1 MTKNNKCVVILSHSS
16 YCDIWEMMM
25 LSYNKYFSEKDSF
38 DFFISTNKVSNKL
51 KELANENNF
60 KLITYQENL
69 TWGASLKQTISYL
82 LNNNYV
88 YSLFSFD
95 DLILTYPVKSS
106 VLNLTY
112 QMQEYNI
119 HYLQIKNGYRS
130 WFSNSKLLNN
140 GLHKVDSDDSYK
152 GSLVFSILDEVLL
165 RFIYEIE
172 ELEDYNPWQYE
183 INIHKFLANFEF
195 YCLPKS
201 IVTFS
206 NTIIKGKFDPIQLW
220 FSEKRNQTK
229 YSDKREKM
237 NIYFFLKFLIKVLFF
252 RFGKNILPKSLF
264 NKIRV
269 LKYKL

>member
-1 MTKNNKCVVILSHSS
+1 MIKKNKAVVILSHSS
-16 YCDIWEMMM
+16 YSDIWEMMM

-38 DFFISTNKVSNKL
+38 DFFISTNKVGNKL
-51 KELANENNF
+51 KELAHENNF

-69 TWGASLKQTISYL
+69 TWGSSLKQTISYL
-82 LNNNYV
+82 LNNNYD

-106 VLNLTY
+106 VLGLTY

-140 GLHKVDSDDSYK
+140 GLHKVDSEDSYK

-229 YSDKREKM
+229 YSGKREKM